1 MTTREDDAM
10 MARFVRDY
18 LALLDDRVRAIATE
32 LESGNDLTTHVALLS
47 LESTSAMVGEKE
59 LAKIVGVMRTAV
71 ERGQRSGLPALME
84 AMTAE
89 ADRVRDRLERGCPE
103 GRSAS

>member
-32 LESGNDLTTHVALLS
+32 LETGNDLTTHVALLS

-71 ERGQRSGLPALME
+71 EQGQRSNLPALMA

-89 ADRVRDRLERGCPE
+89 AERVRDRLERV
-103 GRSAS
+103 S

>member
-32 LESGNDLTTHVALLS
+32 LESGNDLTTEVALLS

-71 ERGQRSGLPALME
+71 EQGQRSGLPALME

-89 ADRVRDRLERGCPE
+89 AERVRDRLARVSE
-103 GRSAS
+103 SY

>member
-18 LALLDDRVRAIATE
+18 LALLDDRVRTIATE
-32 LESGNDLTTHVALLS
+32 LESGNDMAIHVALLS

-71 ERGQRSGLPALME
+71 ERRQRGGLPALLT

-89 ADRVRDRLERGCPE
+89 AERVRARLECV
-103 GRSAS
+103 S

>member
-18 LALLDDRVRAIATE
+18 VALLDDRVRTIATE
-32 LESGNDLTTHVALLS
+32 LESGNDLTAHVALLS

-71 ERGQRSGLPALME
+71 ERGQRTGLPALLVAMSTE
-84 AMTAE
+84 AE
-89 ADRVRDRLERGCPE
+89 RVRDRLDRVP
-103 GRSAS
+103 